1 MSFLAATAVNA
12 KLPLVAVAGI
22 ASSFLS
28 CWLTMLGVLIEPTPL
43 LNVAFES
50 LALGF
55 GSNNKLAIRMRSSLC
70 PTFAGCYRSAR
81 GTDYGNDL

>member
-1 MSFLAATAVNA
+1 
-12 KLPLVAVAGI
+12 
-22 ASSFLS
+22 
-28 CWLTMLGVLIEPTPL
+28 VLIEPTPL